1 MTAKTKS
8 PWRMFLPLASVIL
21 IFIAWSG
28 YWQVADGVARRA
40 AEAERTRLAGRGV
53 TLACDG
59 ENWGGYPFRF
69 EFNCG
74 RPLLTLDN
82 GTTVKGTALLS
93 VAQAYNPMHVITLVD
108 GPTIAVSPEGQTF
121 VVNHDRAIISTVLKG
136 KGLPQISAE
145 AANVTVP
152 GLLSAADIQLH
163 TRTATGRDND
173 VAFTAQRLALAF
185 PGNPPLA
192 MDDARLV
199 GTLTSGQVYHIGE
212 ITFVSGAVKL
222 WGKGEVSL
230 DSQNR
235 PSGVIHAQTNDPQ
248 GLLKLLDPYL
258 HMNAKQRAMFES
270 LLVLLGDGAK
280 ADIVA
285 KNGELFIGPMKV
297 GDLRPVDHAL

>member
-1 MTAKTKS
+1 
-8 PWRMFLPLASVIL
+8 MFLPLASVIL

-28 YWQVADGVARRA
+28 YWYVADGFARRQ

-74 RPLLTLDN
+74 RPLLTLGD
-82 GTTVKGTALLS
+82 GTTVRGTALLS

-108 GPTIAVSPEGQTF
+108 GPTIVVRPEGQTF
-121 VVNHDRAIISTVLKG
+121 VLNHDRALISTVLRG
-136 KGLPQISAE
+136 NDLPQISAE
-145 AANVTVP
+145 ASNVAAP
-152 GLLSAADIQLH
+152 GLFSAADIQFH
-163 TRTATGRDND
+163 TRAAAEGGDD
-173 VAFTAQRLALAF
+173 IAITAQRLALTSS
-185 PGNPPLA
+185 GNPPLA
-192 MDDARLV
+192 LDDARLV
-199 GTLTSGQVYHIGE
+199 GTLTPDRAYDIGE
-212 ITFVSGAVKL
+212 ISLVTGAVKL

-230 DSQNR
+230 DSEHR

-258 HMNAKQRAMFES
+258 HMNAKQRTMLES
-270 LLVLLGDGAK
+270 LLLLVGHGAK
-280 ADIVA
+280 ADIIA

-297 GDLRPVDHAL
+297 GDLHPLDHAL